1 MRRRGL
7 DLSVIGALVAAAVL
21 LGAGLAMAVYEDKL
35 YTDQQV
41 KSVRE
46 QAQIL
51 AASVT
56 AAVVFDDRRAA
67 QEYVNAVA
75 VNPEVEAAGVYDRHG
90 RLLAGAAH
98 GTRLPSS
105 VTDAATAYG
114 PDHIDVAQEVSQAGS
129 KVGMVLLRAV
139 SEPAQRRYARYAGL
153 VLLVTMGA
161 LVIAVL
167 SFSQAALARRAR
179 ELSDM
184 NQRLQAEMVERER
197 TEEALRQS
205 QKMEAVGQLSGGIA
219 HDFNN
224 LIMIVKGSLRLLRR
238 RLGPEMGEQ
247 GNTYIVNA
255 EEALDR
261 AAHLTQRILAFS
273 RRQPLN
279 PQRVSLSRLVEGMQD
294 LIRHSVGEK
303 VEIATRLNAVWSTR
317 CDVNQMENVILNLAI
332 NARDAMPG
340 GGWLTIETSDM
351 TLPVAPPDV
360 EDFKPGD
367 YVALVISDTGHGMAD
382 DVRRRA
388 VDPFFTTKPQGKGT
402 GLGLSMTFGY
412 VRQSAGYLV
421 IQSAPDEGTAM
432 TILMPR
438 DDQVPRDDQ
447 APRDDR
453 IARNGGREST

>member
-1 MRRRGL
+1 MTRRGW
-7 DLSVIGALVAAAVL
+7 DLSVIGALAAAAVL
-21 LGAGLAMAVYEDKL
+21 LCVGIGMAVYEEQV
-35 YTDQQV
+35 YSAQQV

-51 AASVT
+51 AASVS
-56 AAVVFDDRRAA
+56 AAVLFDDRHAA

-75 VNPEVEAAGVYDRHG
+75 VNPEMEAAGVYDRQG
-90 RLLAGAAH
+90 RLLAGFARG
-98 GTRLPSS
+98 GTRLP
-105 VTDAATAYG
+105 AMLTAKTTITADEG
-114 PDHIDVAQEVSQAGS
+114 HIDIAEEVRQGGTT
-129 KVGMVLLRAV
+129 VGRVLLRAV
-139 SEPAQRRYARYAGL
+139 SEPVQRRYARYAGL

-167 SFSQAALARRAR
+167 SFSQAALGRRAR
-179 ELSDM
+179 QLSEM
-184 NQRLQAEMVERER
+184 NARLQAEMEERKQ

-224 LIMIVKGSLRLLRR
+224 LIMIVKGNLRLLKR
-238 RLGPEMGEQ
+238 RLGPELGQ
-247 GNTYIVNA
+247 QVSTYIVSG

-273 RRQPLN
+273 RRQPLT
-279 PQRVSLSRLVEGMQD
+279 PQHVSLSHLIEGMGE
-294 LIRHSVGEK
+294 LLRHSVGER
-303 VEIATRLNAVWSTR
+303 VEIVTRLNAQWPTL

-332 NARDAMPG
+332 NARDAMPDG
-340 GGWLTIETSDM
+340 GRLTIQTSDL
-351 TLPVAPPDV
+351 TLSAAPPEV
-360 EDFKPGD
+360 EDFRPGD
-367 YVALVISDTGHGMAD
+367 YVALVMRDTGHGMPEE
-382 DVRRRA
+382 VRRRA

-412 VRQSAGYLV
+412 VRQSGGYLV

-438 DDQVPRDDQ
+438 D
-447 APRDDR
+447 
-453 IARNGGREST
+453 NTGGAQGKSA

>member
-21 LGAGLAMAVYEDKL
+21 LGVGIAMAVYEEQL
-35 YTDQQV
+35 YTDQQL

-51 AASVT
+51 AASVS
-56 AAVVFDDRRAA
+56 AAVLFDDRRAA

-75 VNPEVEAAGVYDRHG
+75 VNPEMEAAGVYDRHG
-90 RLLAGAAH
+90 QLLAGFGRG

-105 VTDAATAYG
+105 VMRPVTTYG
-114 PDHIDVAQEVSQAGS
+114 NDHIDVAEEVRQDGT

-139 SEPAQRRYARYAGL
+139 SEPLQRRYARYAGL

-167 SFSQAALARRAR
+167 SFSQAALRRRAR
-179 ELSDM
+179 QLSEM
-184 NQRLQAEMVERER
+184 NERLQREMSERQQA
-197 TEEALRQS
+197 EEALRQS

-238 RLGPEMGEQ
+238 RLGEDLGQQ
-247 GNTYIVNA
+247 GNAYIGNA

-273 RRQPLN
+273 RRQPLT
-279 PQRVSLSRLVEGMQD
+279 PQRVSLSHLVEGMKD
-294 LIRHSVGEK
+294 LLRHSVGEK
-303 VEIATRLNAVWSTR
+303 VEIVTRLNAGWSTL

-332 NARDAMPG
+332 NARDAMPDG
-340 GGWLTIETSDM
+340 GRLTIETSDL
-351 TLPVAPPDV
+351 TLPVAPPGV

-367 YVALVISDTGHGMAD
+367 YAALIVSDTGHGMAEE
-382 DVRRRA
+382 VRRRA
-388 VDPFFTTKPQGKGT
+388 IDPFFTTKPQGKGT

-412 VRQSAGYLV
+412 VRQSAGHLV
-421 IQSAPDEGTAM
+421 IQSAPGEGTAM

-438 DDQVPRDDQ
+438 DHEVPRETGG
-447 APRDDR
+447 A
-453 IARNGGREST
+453 IA